1 MVRESVDLLELLRKQ
16 AAGGDLDF
24 LREAVAVL
32 AEAVMEAE
40 VAAQIG
46 AGHGERSP
54 ERITRRNGYR
64 PRRWDTRAG
73 SIELQIPKLRQGSYF
88 PALLEPRRRAERALL
103 SVVQQ
108 AYVEGVST
116 RRVDDLVRS
125 LGCEG
130 ISKSSVSRICSE
142 LYAVVS
148 SFLERPLDGG
158 PYRYLW
164 LDALTQRVREE
175 GRIAQVSVVVATAVN
190 ADGKREVLSSRAS
203 TVLIAAVRARCGRPL
218 ALGDQWRESG
228 QPVREELTE
237 GAVRELRGAEYV
249 GDPLPAR
256 EGIRGRDAAALRA
269 GRQLVDAAPLVDDEA
284 EALGDLAA
292 QALRPRWPSAVKVV
306 PERVCRGRSAAA
318 RGQRRHD
325 REPVGEEFP
334 ELAVDEG
341 RRPEDVGDIDAL
353 VQGVEGHDVPALR
366 AGDQLLDAAPLEDDE
381 AEALR
386 DRAAQAVRPG
396 GSRAGSHATSGKLT
410 R

>member
-40 VAAQIG
+40 VAEQAG
-46 AGHGERSP
+46 AAYGERSP

-88 PALLEPRRRAERALL
+88 AALLEPRRRAERALL

-130 ISKSSVSRICSE
+130 ISKSSVSRLCSE
-142 LYAVVS
+142 LDAVVS
-148 SFLERPLDGG
+148 SFLERPLGGG

-175 GRIAQVSVVVATAVN
+175 GRIAQSASSSPPPSTPTAS
-190 ADGKREVLSSRAS
+190 ARCWALTSA
-203 TVLIAAVRARCGRPL
+203 RARTGR
-218 ALGDQWRESG
+218 SG
-228 QPVREELTE
+228 SHFS
-237 GAVRELRGAEYV
+237 AAWWRGAC
-249 GDPLPAR
+249 PA
-256 EGIRGRDAAALRA
+256 
-269 GRQLVDAAPLVDDEA
+269 
-284 EALGDLAA
+284 
-292 QALRPRWPSAVKVV
+292 WNS
-306 PERVCRGRSAAA
+306 
-318 RGQRRHD
+318 
-325 REPVGEEFP
+325 
-334 ELAVDEG
+334 
-341 RRPEDVGDIDAL
+341 
-353 VQGVEGHDVPALR
+353 
-366 AGDQLLDAAPLEDDE
+366 
-381 AEALR
+381 
-386 DRAAQAVRPG
+386 
-396 GSRAGSHATSGKLT
+396 
-410 R
+410 